1 MGHIQNAQER
11 NGAVSDEEAMLDVM
25 ALLDEWQAPEPSPW
39 FDSRMMARFRE
50 EQTRAPESWFARLR
64 DRFRFGNAVGYR
76 PVLAGATA
84 LVLLA
89 GGGSY
94 FGFMHTQQPAPANTN
109 RTLQDLQVLDNN
121 SQAIQQMDQLL
132 DGPDDNSANEGSAL

>member
-1 MGHIQNAQER
+1 MSTTIKAKEGIR
-11 NGAVSDEEAMLDVM
+11 AVSDEQAMLDVM
-25 ALLDEWQAPEPSPW
+25 ALLDEWEAPEPSPW

-50 EQTRAPESWFARLR
+50 EQSRAPEGWFARLR
-64 DRFRFGNAVGYR
+64 DRFQFGNPVGYR

-84 LVLLA
+84 LLLLA

-94 FGFMHTQQPAPANTN
+94 FGFMHTQQTAPAGTR

-132 DGPDDNSANEGSAL
+132 DGPDDNSASSGSAL

>member
-1 MGHIQNAQER
+1 MSTVQSAKER
-11 NGAVSDEEAMLDVM
+11 NGAVSDEQAMLDVM

-39 FDSRMMARFRE
+39 FDNRMMARFRE
-50 EQTRAPESWFARLR
+50 EQTRAPEGWFAQLR
-64 DRFRFGNAVGYR
+64 DRFRFGNPIGYR

-84 LVLLA
+84 LLLLA

-94 FGFMHTQQPAPANTN
+94 FGFMEMQRPAPAATS

-132 DGPDDNSANEGSAL
+132 DSQDDNSPNGGSAL

>member
-1 MGHIQNAQER
+1 MNAVRSASER
-11 NGAVSDEEAMLDVM
+11 NGTVSDEQAMLEVM
-25 ALLDEWQAPEPSPW
+25 ALMDEWEAPEPSPW
-39 FDSRMMARFRE
+39 FDNRMMARFRD
-50 EQTRAPESWFARLR
+50 EQQRAPASWFARLR
-64 DRFRFGNAVGYR
+64 DRFQLGNPVGYR

-94 FGFMHTQQPAPANTN
+94 LGLTYSQHSAPAGTS

-121 SQAIQQMDQLL
+121 SQALQQMDQLL
-132 DGPDDNSANEGSAL
+132 DGQDDDSASNGSAL